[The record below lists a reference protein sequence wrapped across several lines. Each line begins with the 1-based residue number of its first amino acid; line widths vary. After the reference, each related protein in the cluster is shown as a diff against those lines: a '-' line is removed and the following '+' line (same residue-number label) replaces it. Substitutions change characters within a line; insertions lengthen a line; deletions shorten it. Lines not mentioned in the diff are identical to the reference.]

1 MKKVFALF
9 CAMLLTSMAFAQ
21 KPVTVK
27 GTVKDMDGRS
37 MSLFY
42 SGLPSSSRI
51 PENGSAKIENGAYKI
66 VVDADEMMIYHLEC
80 RNFTANF
87 VASPGDVIV
96 FDGPK
101 LVKGSAQQ
109 ELLENTTTKMWRD
122 YNAGRV
128 KAWNNHKATMDE
140 VNAHPEKEFELK
152 SAPDYIAYA
161 DEIGAWQEEHGKAV
175 RQLMRDNKDNI
186 FGIACFAY
194 HAGFMT
200 PTQDMYDE
208 LTDDVKKSAY
218 GQALKETIEKSWVGK
233 EMTDFTLSDAK
244 GKKHSMKKLL
254 KGKDYL
260 MIDFWASWC
269 KPCRKGLPFMK
280 DYAKKYKK
288 NKLAMLNVS
297 IDKKKED
304 WLKANKEENLP
315 WTSLWDDQGVA
326 AGFGVRA
333 IPSVWLLDKTGKVI
347 FAQKWGDDIGVE
359 LRKVFG
365 Y

>member
-9 CAMLLTSMAFAQ
+9 CAMLLTTMAFAQ
-21 KPVTVK
+21 KPVIVK
-27 GTVKDMDGRS
+27 GTVKDMDGKS
-37 MSLFY
+37 MSLYY
-42 SGLPSSSRI
+42 SGLPSSSKI
-51 PENGSAKIENGAYKI
+51 PENGTARIENGAYKI

-101 LVKGSAQQ
+101 LVKGCAQQ
-109 ELLENTTTKMWRD
+109 EQLDRSTTKMWRD
-122 YNAGRV
+122 YNAGRM

-140 VNAHPEKEFELK
+140 LRAHPEKEFELK
-152 SAPDYIAYA
+152 NTADYLAYV
-161 DEIGAWQEEHGKAV
+161 DEISSLEENQCKAV
-175 RQLMRDNKDNI
+175 RQLMRENKDNI
-186 FGIACFAY
+186 FGIASLAY
-194 HAGFMT
+194 HSGFMT

-208 LTDDVKKSAY
+208 LSDEVKKSAY
-218 GQALKETIEKSWVGK
+218 GQALKNAIEKNWVGR
-233 EMTDFTLSDAK
+233 EMPDFTLTDAK
-244 GKKHSMKKLL
+244 GKKHSLKTLL

-315 WTSLWDDQGVA
+315 WTSVWDDQEVA
-326 AGFGVRA
+326 KGFGVRA
-333 IPSVWLLDKTGKVI
+333 IPSVWLIDKTGKII
-347 FAQKWGDDIGVE
+347 FAQKWGDAIGAE